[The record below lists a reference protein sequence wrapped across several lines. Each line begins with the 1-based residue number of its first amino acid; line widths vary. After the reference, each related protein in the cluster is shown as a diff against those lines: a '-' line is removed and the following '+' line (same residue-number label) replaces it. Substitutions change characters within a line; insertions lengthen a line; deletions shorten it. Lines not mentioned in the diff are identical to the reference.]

1 MSANELI
8 SVLFYL
14 ISQDRPLASLK
25 RERKSERGNS
35 CYIKSNSTLLMAT
48 ANSRV
53 ARTLSRLKACANRSL
68 TAAGRQQGGKGGERL
83 IWSCPGEPTS
93 QPSQI
98 SLSPPLYSKHLM
110 IINMLQMLKERWE
123 SLSYSRSLSP
133 SLARWSA
140 RGNHYANEPAAAVFI
155 SYNHPH
161 LRGDL
166 QGRAVVHTHNR
177 SELYKYFPFFSPH
190 FFSKEEQRRLCVYKR
205 PCVCAGES

>member
-1 MSANELI
+1 
-8 SVLFYL
+8 
-14 ISQDRPLASLK
+14 
-25 RERKSERGNS
+25 
-35 CYIKSNSTLLMAT
+35 MAT

-53 ARTLSRLKACANRSL
+53 ALTLSRLKACANRSL

-123 SLSYSRSLSP
+123 SLSYSLFLSLSLSS
-133 SLARWSA
+133 SLAHWSA
-140 RGNHYANEPAAAVFI
+140 KGNHYANEPAAAVFI
-155 SYNHPH
+155 SYNHPR

-190 FFSKEEQRRLCVYKR
+190 FFFKGRTKPLARL
-205 PCVCAGES
+205 